1 MLKPPTMDEIGKII
15 SRYYENKLT
24 TIDKASRCSQLPRPL
39 LVVNY
44 KNEQIRIDIDNCA
57 FFRFST
63 EDNSWEVVCIDGK
76 SFTLRRRTNA
86 DMILSLTRDFVQ
98 INKKNIVNVRHVD
111 MISENR
117 CLLNIKTDEDLL
129 ISRSF
134 KQTFLDA
141 FYSI

>member
-1 MLKPPTMDEIGKII
+1 MDEIGKII

-63 EDNSWEVVCIDGK
+63 DDNSWEVICIDGK

-134 KQTFLDA
+134 KQIFLDA